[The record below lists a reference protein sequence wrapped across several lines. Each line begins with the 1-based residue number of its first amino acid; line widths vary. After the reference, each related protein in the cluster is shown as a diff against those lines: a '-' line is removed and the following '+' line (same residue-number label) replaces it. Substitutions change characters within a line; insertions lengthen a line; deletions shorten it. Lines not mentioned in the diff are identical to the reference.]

1 MAKPAE
7 AAMDLITVEPISRK
21 KISKQDRQF
30 SDSTQ
35 GGGGQSI
42 LAPIE
47 DVLILTPQSPF
58 ELQNSPS
65 PASRGRTP
73 QSE

>member
-1 MAKPAE
+1 MAKPTE

-47 DVLILTPQSPF
+47 DVLILTP
-58 ELQNSPS
+58 
-65 PASRGRTP
+65 
-73 QSE
+73 